1 MRLKPWLWPAAAA
14 LVALAAVIVGL
25 LIVDRLG
32 EQAIARQQ
40 TAMAGAARDYFVAF
54 ARDEGVKGLADT
66 LNRHAR
72 VGAADGFHYALE
84 DQSGRML
91 AGADVVSSLDAPDA
105 GWRTVA
111 EPDSSPRRL
120 WRVLAQP
127 LGGGYTLIVAEDLS
141 ARDALR
147 AAVFR
152 GSALAILIAALGA
165 AAAGFGLNA
174 VLLRR
179 TRAIAHTAER
189 IAGGDLSARAPVR
202 PKGDV
207 FDDLGASMNVML
219 SRIEELMTGMR
230 TVADSIAH
238 DLALTPDPDEG
249 RPGARRRPPR
259 TRGPAATGAGRR
271 ARRGRHGAGH
281 PERPSRHR
289 PRRIRPEPR
298 EHAAHRRGGPR
309 VEYRRPVR
317 SRHRGRGADAGDRGA
332 HGSRARPGA
341 PGPGF
346 RQAVG
351 NLLHNAVIHAGPGA
365 TVVVKVEEAG
375 PGRARICVSD
385 DGPGVPAEHLGRV
398 QERFV
403 RLEASRT
410 TPGSGLGLALVAAC
424 AKLHGGRLVLGDNRP
439 GLIAALE
446 LSDQRS

>member
-1 MRLKPWLWPAAAA
+1 MRLKPWIWPVAAA
-14 LVALAAVIVGL
+14 LVALTAVVMGL

-32 EQAIARQQ
+32 ERAIARQQ

-84 DQSGRML
+84 DRSGRML
-91 AGADVVSSLDAPDA
+91 AGADVISSLDAPDA

-111 EPDSSPRRL
+111 EPDSPRRL

-152 GSALAILIAALGA
+152 GSALAILITAFGA

-174 VLLRR
+174 MLLRR
-179 TRAIAHTAER
+179 TREIAHTAER

-202 PKGDV
+202 PNGDV
-207 FDDLGASMNVML
+207 FDDLGASVNVML
-219 SRIEELMTGMR
+219 GRIEELMTGMR

-238 DLALTPDPDEG
+238 DLRSPLTRMKGALARAADPHAPEPVRLQALDDAHAEADTVLATLNALLDIAHAESG
-249 RPGARRRPPR
+249 LSRENMQRIDVAALVLGIAELF
-259 TRGPAATGAGRR
+259 GPAI
-271 ARRGRHGAGH
+271 
-281 PERPSRHR
+281 E
-289 PRRIRPEPR
+289 
-298 EHAAHRRGGPR
+298 
-309 VEYRRPVR
+309 
-317 SRHRGRGADAGDRGA
+317 DAGQTMVTHAPTIPVLARA
-332 HGSRARPGA
+332 HPALL
-341 PGPGF
+341 

-365 TVVVKVEEAG
+365 TVVVRVEDAG
-375 PGRARICVSD
+375 LGRARICVAD

-410 TPGSGLGLALVAAC
+410 TAGSGLGLALVAAC
-424 AKLHGGRLVLGDNRP
+424 AKLHGGRLVLGDNHP
-439 GLIAALE
+439 GLVAALE

>member
-1 MRLKPWLWPAAAA
+1 MRLRPWIWPATAV
-14 LVALAAVIVGL
+14 LVALTAIIIGL

-32 EQAIARQQ
+32 ERAIEQQQ

-72 VGAADGFHYALE
+72 VGGADGFRYALE
-84 DQSGRML
+84 DQAGRVL

-127 LGGGYTLIVAEDLS
+127 LGGGYTLIVAENLA

-165 AAAGFGLNA
+165 AVAGFGLNA

-179 TRAIAHTAER
+179 TRVIAHTAER
-189 IAGGDLSARAPVR
+189 IAGGDLSARAPVH

-219 SRIEELMTGMR
+219 GRIEELMTGMR

-238 DLALTPDPDEG
+238 DLRSPLTRMKGALVRAADPQAPEAMRLQALDDANAEADTVLATLNALLDIAHAESG
-249 RPGARRRPPR
+249 LSRENMQRIDVAGLVLGIAELF
-259 TRGPAATGAGRR
+259 GPVI
-271 ARRGRHGAGH
+271 
-281 PERPSRHR
+281 E
-289 PRRIRPEPR
+289 
-298 EHAAHRRGGPR
+298 
-309 VEYRRPVR
+309 
-317 SRHRGRGADAGDRGA
+317 DAGQALVIEAPSIPVLARA
-332 HGSRARPGA
+332 HPALL
-341 PGPGF
+341 

-351 NLLHNAVIHAGPGA
+351 NLLHNAVVHAGEGA
-365 TVVVKVEEAG
+365 TVVVKVEDTG
-375 PGRARICVSD
+375 LGRARICVAD

-403 RLEASRT
+403 RLEVSRT
-410 TPGSGLGLALVAAC
+410 TAGSGLGLALVAAC
-424 AKLHGGRLVLGDNRP
+424 AKLHGGRLVLGDNHP
-439 GLIAALE
+439 GLVAALE
-446 LSDQRS
+446 LSDPHP

>member
-1 MRLKPWLWPAAAA
+1 MRLKPWIWPAAAA

-72 VGAADGFHYALE
+72 VGDADGFHYALE

-111 EPDSSPRRL
+111 EPDSPRRL

-207 FDDLGASMNVML
+207 FDDLGASMNEML

-238 DLALTPDPDEG
+238 DLRSPLTRMKGALVRAADPHAPEALRLQALDDAHAEADMVLATLNALLDIAHAESGLSRENMQRIDVAALVLNIAELFSPAIEDACQALVTEAPSIPVLARAHPDLL
-249 RPGARRRPPR
+249 
-259 TRGPAATGAGRR
+259 
-271 ARRGRHGAGH
+271 
-281 PERPSRHR
+281 
-289 PRRIRPEPR
+289 
-298 EHAAHRRGGPR
+298 
-309 VEYRRPVR
+309 
-317 SRHRGRGADAGDRGA
+317 
-332 HGSRARPGA
+332 
-341 PGPGF
+341 

-365 TVVVKVEEAG
+365 TVIVRVEDAG
-375 PGRARICVSD
+375 LGRARICVAD

-439 GLIAALE
+439 GLVAALE

>member
-238 DLALTPDPDEG
+238 GLRSPLTRMKGALVRAADPHAPEALRLQALDDAHAEADTVLATLNALLDIAHAESGLSRENMQRIDVAALVLNIADLF
-249 RPGARRRPPR
+249 
-259 TRGPAATGAGRR
+259 GPAI
-271 ARRGRHGAGH
+271 
-281 PERPSRHR
+281 E
-289 PRRIRPEPR
+289 
-298 EHAAHRRGGPR
+298 
-309 VEYRRPVR
+309 
-317 SRHRGRGADAGDRGA
+317 DAGQTLVTEAPTVPVLARA
-332 HGSRARPGA
+332 HPDLL
-341 PGPGF
+341 

>member
-1 MRLKPWLWPAAAA
+1 MRLKPWIWPAAAA
-14 LVALAAVIVGL
+14 LVALAALVVGL

-32 EQAIARQQ
+32 ERAIAQQQ

-54 ARDEGVKGLADT
+54 ARDEGVRALADT
-66 LNRHAR
+66 LNRHAQ
-72 VGAADGFHYALE
+72 VGAADGFRYALE

-105 GWRTVA
+105 GWRTVT

-127 LGGGYTLIVAEDLS
+127 LGGGYTLIVAEDLA

-219 SRIEELMTGMR
+219 GRIEELMTGMR

-238 DLALTPDPDEG
+238 DLRSPLTRMKGALVRAADPHAPEAVRLQALDDAHAEADTVLATLNALLDIAHAESG
-249 RPGARRRPPR
+249 LSRENMQRIDVAALVLNIAELF
-259 TRGPAATGAGRR
+259 GPVI
-271 ARRGRHGAGH
+271 
-281 PERPSRHR
+281 E
-289 PRRIRPEPR
+289 
-298 EHAAHRRGGPR
+298 
-309 VEYRRPVR
+309 
-317 SRHRGRGADAGDRGA
+317 DAGQALVTQAPNIPVLARA
-332 HGSRARPGA
+332 HPDLL
-341 PGPGF
+341 

-365 TVVVKVEEAG
+365 TVVVRVEDAG
-375 PGRARICVSD
+375 AGRARICVAD
-385 DGPGVPAEHLGRV
+385 DGPGVPPEHLGRV

-439 GLIAALE
+439 GLVAALE